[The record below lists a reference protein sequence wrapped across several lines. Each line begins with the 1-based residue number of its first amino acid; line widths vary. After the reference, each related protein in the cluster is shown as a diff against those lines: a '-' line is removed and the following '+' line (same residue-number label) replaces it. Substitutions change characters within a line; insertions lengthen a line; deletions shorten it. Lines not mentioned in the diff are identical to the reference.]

1 MIPTA
6 VTLPRENGTLTRHE
20 LGPPSPFEPPKT
32 PLRSRIAYAA
42 VHVVADPLAENT
54 PDAPARLDWDATLAY
69 RRYLWSWGLS
79 VAEAMDTAQRG
90 MGLDWSACREL
101 IRRTAGD
108 ARTTGGRLACG
119 ATTDQLPAGA
129 QVGLDAIQDAYDE
142 QCAFIE
148 NEGATVVLMASRHLA
163 ARGGGPDEY
172 ARVYGHVLARVHRPV
187 IIHWLGEVFD
197 PQLAGY
203 WGARRLDDATR
214 TFVEIVREHAPRI
227 DGVKISLLDRR
238 REIEVRDRLDG
249 SGVRVYTG
257 DDFHYPELIRGDG
270 RRYSDALLGIFDAI
284 APAASAAIQ
293 ALDRGDVEA
302 YESIL
307 APTVP
312 LSRHI
317 FTAPT
322 YYYKTGVVFLAYL
335 NGHQRHFRMVGG
347 LESAR
352 SIAHLAQ
359 TLFLAD
365 RAGLLRDPEL
375 AADRFRKVLAVAGVE

>member
-1 MIPTA
+1 MMGTT
-6 VTLPRENGTLTRHE
+6 VMLPREDGTLTRHE
-20 LGPPSPFEPPKT
+20 LGPPSPYERPAT
-32 PLRSRIAYAA
+32 PLRSRVAYAA

-79 VAEAMDTAQRG
+79 VADAMDTAQRG
-90 MGLDWSACREL
+90 MGLDWPACREL
-101 IRRTAGD
+101 IRRTAAE
-108 ARTTGGRLACG
+108 ARAAGGRLACG

-129 QVGLDAIQDAYDE
+129 RVGLDEIERAYDE

-148 NEGATVVLMASRHLA
+148 GEGATAVVMASRHLA

-172 ARVYGHVLARVHRPV
+172 MRVYGHVLARVRRSV

-197 PQLAGY
+197 PHLAGY
-203 WGARRLDDATR
+203 WGARHLDKATR
-214 TFVEIVREHAPRI
+214 TFVEIVREHAPKI
-227 DGVKISLLDRR
+227 DGVKISLLERQ
-238 REIEVRDRLDG
+238 REIEVRDALEGTD
-249 SGVRVYTG
+249 VRVYTG

-270 RRYSDALLGIFDAI
+270 GRHSDALLGIFDAI

-302 YESIL
+302 YDAIL

-322 YYYKTGVVFLAYL
+322 YYYKAGVVFLAYL

-352 SIAHLAQ
+352 SIAHLGRI
-359 TLFLAD
+359 LFLAD

-375 AADRFRKVLAVAGVE
+375 TADRFRKVLAVAGVE

>member
-1 MIPTA
+1 MIRTG
-6 VTLPRENGTLTRHE
+6 VMLPREDGTLTHHK

-32 PLRSRIAYAA
+32 PLRSRVAYAA

-54 PDAPARLDWDATLAY
+54 PNAAARLDWDATLAY

-101 IRRTAGD
+101 IRRTAGE

-129 QVGLDAIQDAYDE
+129 RVGLNEIQDAYDE
-142 QCAFIE
+142 QCAFVE
-148 NEGATVVLMASRHLA
+148 DEGATVVLMASRHLA

-172 ARVYGHVLARVHRPV
+172 MRVYGHVLARIRRPV

-203 WGARRLDDATR
+203 WGARHLDDATR
-214 TFVEIVREHAPRI
+214 TFVEIVREHALKV

-238 REIEVRDRLDG
+238 REIEVRERLDG
-249 SGVRVYTG
+249 AGVRVYTG
-257 DDFHYPELIRGDG
+257 DDFHYPELIRGG
-270 RRYSDALLGIFDAI
+270 GGRYSDALLGIFDAI

-293 ALDRGDVEA
+293 ALDRGDAEA

-317 FTAPT
+317 FKAPT

-335 NGHQRHFRMVGG
+335 NGHQRHFHMVGG

-352 SIAHLAQ
+352 SIAHLGQ
-359 TLFLAD
+359 ILFLAD

-375 AADRFRKVLAVAGVE
+375 AADRFRKILALAGVE